1 MSGRVDAH
9 MRDEYSAVPSRAP
22 LLQADV
28 VVGAGSRARRA
39 SSERLAGRGVE
50 ASVEAQAR
58 PAEATAAAQC
68 KHGAPGWLVRR
79 APELGPWFPAEARG
93 TSGRPG
99 NILFSHPLDPDHQA
113 AV

>member
-1 MSGRVDAH
+1 
-9 MRDEYSAVPSRAP
+9 
-22 LLQADV
+22 LQADM
-28 VVGAGSRARRA
+28 VVGAGSRAGRT

-58 PAEATAAAQC
+58 PAEAAAAAQC
-68 KHGAPGWLVRR
+68 KHGAPGVLVRR
-79 APELGPWFPAEARG
+79 APELGSWFPAEACR

-99 NILFSHPLDPDHQA
+99 NILFSHLLDPHHQA